1 MRKNKRDE
9 LVEKAMETFYRNGF
23 HATGMDMLV
32 AESGISKTSMYKHFK
47 SKEDLILAA
56 LGLREQQF
64 HDWSTKRVS
73 ELASEPK
80 DQLLALFDVLGEWFR
95 EDTFKSCMF
104 IKASSEYPE
113 PDHPIHQQTVEQRNT
128 MYQGVLTLVEAAH
141 LKNPEALARQLL
153 MLQEGAI
160 ITAHFGNSDDPAGEA
175 KNAAKALIDAA
186 S

>member
-95 EDTFKSCMF
+95 EDTFKAAC
-104 IKASSEYPE
+104 SSRPALSIRS
-113 PDHPIHQQTVEQRNT
+113 PTIRSTSNVDSAH
-128 MYQGVLTLVEAAH
+128 MLSGVLALVEAAH

-175 KNAAKALIDAA
+175 KKAAKALIDAA